1 MTPPPAPPAAS
12 SAGAIARAQLS
23 DKNNVTVL
31 FGFNPQKIT
40 ISHSAK
46 RGEKHQPTA
55 SSDHQGQPHDK
66 SSGGGEDSTAL
77 FHYVDSV
84 TGVGA
89 TAITLSDLLFDGDKA
104 ADDCAQLLT
113 WSYPTPASQDMKTA
127 EMSALTFKWGSPISY
142 SVTILGVDI
151 SFERF
156 SPSGKPIRAKVNLK
170 LQSLFELARP
180 TNPTSGG
187 IPGRRSHTLVA
198 GENLQHVAMSSYGR
212 PGAWR
217 ALAAANGI
225 ENPLAVQPGT
235 VIYLPAPTELADGGT
250 R

>member
-1 MTPPPAPPAAS
+1 MPSAPPGPS

-23 DKNNVTVL
+23 DKSGATVL
-31 FGFNPQKIT
+31 FSFNPQKIS

-46 RGEKHQPTA
+46 RQEKGQQT
-55 SSDHQGQPHDK
+55 SSDDHQGQPHDK
-66 SSGGGEDSTAL
+66 ASGGGGNSAAL
-77 FHYVDSV
+77 FHYVDTV

-89 TAITLSDLLFDGDKA
+89 TSITLSDLLFDGDKA

-113 WSYPTPASQDMKTA
+113 WSYPQPASQDMKTA
-127 EMSALTFKWGSPISY
+127 EMAALTFKWGSPISY
-142 SVTILGVDI
+142 TVTILSVDI
-151 SFERF
+151 GYERF
-156 SPSGKPIRAKVNLK
+156 SPSGKPIRAKATLK
-170 LQSLFELARP
+170 LQSLYELTPP

-187 IPGRRSHTLVA
+187 IAGRRSHILVA
-198 GENLQHVAMSSYGR
+198 GENLQHVATASYGR

-225 ENPLAVQPGT
+225 EDPLAVQPGT
-235 VIYLPAPTELADGGT
+235 VIYLPAPAELADGGT